1 MIAAHH
7 SQVLLHSLC
16 FHPISIRLSNS
27 PPPFPAA
34 SIFSSISLIAFA
46 RFNQFPA
53 PHSPPLICLR
63 SLSPLYNAVSI
74 LQGEPLLVLVL
85 VVDCLHK
92 VFICI

>member
-7 SQVLLHSLC
+7 SHAPLHSLC
-16 FHPISIRLSNS
+16 FHPLSIRLSNS

-34 SIFSSISLIAFA
+34 SILSSISLIASA

-53 PHSPPLICLR
+53 PLSPPLICPR

-74 LQGEPLLVLVL
+74 LQAEPLIALVL
-85 VVDCLHK
+85 DCLHK
-92 VFICI
+92 FFICI